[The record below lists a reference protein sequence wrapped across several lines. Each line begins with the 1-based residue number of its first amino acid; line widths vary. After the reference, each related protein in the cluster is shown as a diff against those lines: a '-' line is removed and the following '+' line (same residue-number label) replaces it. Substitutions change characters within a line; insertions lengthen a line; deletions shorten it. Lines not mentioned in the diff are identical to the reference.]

1 VTVSERAL
9 TLLRQA
15 LGDEAEFRPGQLEAI
30 LELVENRRRVLV
42 VERTGW
48 GKSSVYFIATKLLR
62 EEGIGPTFLISPLLA
77 LMRDQVRTAERL
89 GVNAVSIDSTNKAE
103 WKGIEE
109 QLARDEIDLLL
120 LSPERLANDRF
131 RTKTVPSIG
140 KGIGLFVVDEAHCIS
155 DWGHDFRPDYRRIKA
170 LTANLPPGVPLLA
183 TTATANDR
191 VVADVAEQ
199 LGPDLEVIRGAL
211 ARDSLYVQIVKL
223 SDQAERLAWLLD
235 YLREVEGSGIV
246 YTLTV
251 ADALRV
257 SRWLGDHGIDAPAYY
272 GGLDTE
278 RRTVLE
284 RRLLDNAV
292 KALVSTVALGM
303 GFDKPDLGFVVHF
316 QRPSSVIA
324 YYQQIGRAGRA
335 LERAEVVLLSGVED
349 DEIAEFFIAEAFP
362 PDDVMRAILAETE
375 PEDGAT
381 RSAIEAKV
389 NAKAAT
395 VERGLKLLEV
405 DGAITRD
412 GDRAWHRTPNPW
424 QPDTERID
432 AVTSAR
438 HQELDRMREFV
449 DTDQCL
455 MAFITGE
462 LDGPDTGPCGRCAN
476 CAGPFA
482 LAEANPRLVD
492 EANVF
497 LKRAYVAIDPRKM
510 WRRGTDGESKRI
522 PLEAQLE
529 PGLALTR
536 WGAAG
541 WGAEV
546 RRGKFDDERF
556 SDALVDAVSEMVEAE
571 LNSDPAPTWV
581 TSVPSRRHEMVPDF
595 ARRLAERLG
604 LPYRSVLSKTHETP
618 PQKTMENGRQQEQNV
633 IDTFAADASAVERGP
648 VLLLDD
654 MVDSGWTLTACGVAL
669 REAGSGPVYPLAL
682 ADTSVGGGP

>member
-1 VTVSERAL
+1 LVTVAERAL
-9 TLLRQA
+9 ELLRQA
-15 LGDEAEFRPGQLEAI
+15 LGDEAEFRSGQLEAI
-30 LELVENRRRVLV
+30 LELVESRRRVLV

-62 EEGIGPTFLISPLLA
+62 EQGGGPTFLISPLLA

-89 GVNAVSIDSTNKAE
+89 GVNAVSIDSTNKGE
-103 WKGIEE
+103 WKKIEE

-120 LSPERLANDRF
+120 LSPERLANNRF
-131 RTKTVPSIG
+131 RTKTVPSVE

-191 VVADVAEQ
+191 VVADVADQ
-199 LGPDLEVIRGAL
+199 LGPDLVVIRGAL
-211 ARDSLYVQIVKL
+211 SRDSLYMQVVKL
-223 SDQAERLAWLLD
+223 GDQAERLAWLVG
-235 YLREVEGSGIV
+235 YLRTVKGSGIV

-257 SRWLGDHGIDAPAYY
+257 SSWLGDHGIDAPAYF

-278 RRTVLE
+278 RRTALE
-284 RRLLDNAV
+284 RRLLDNEV

-335 LERAEVVLLSGVED
+335 LERAEVVLLTGVED
-349 DEIAEFFIAEAFP
+349 DDIAEFFIAEAFP
-362 PDDVMRAILAETE
+362 PEDIMRAILSETE
-375 PEDGAT
+375 PDDGAT

-389 NAKAAT
+389 NAKPAT

-405 DGAITRD
+405 DGAIVRD
-412 GDRAWHRTPNPW
+412 GAKAWHRTPNPW
-424 QPDTERID
+424 QLDAERID
-432 AVTSAR
+432 AVTAAR
-438 HQELDRMREFV
+438 HRELDRMREFV
-449 DTDQCL
+449 DTDECL
-455 MAFITGE
+455 MAFVTGE
-462 LDGPDTGPCGRCAN
+462 LDGPDRGPCGRCAN

-482 LAEANPRLVD
+482 LSDADPTLVGEANI
-492 EANVF
+492 F
-497 LKRAYVAIDPRKM
+497 LKRAYVPIDPRKM
-510 WRRGTDGESKRI
+510 WGRGTDGKSKRI

-529 PGLALTR
+529 EGLTLSR

-546 RRGKFDDERF
+546 RRGKHDERF
-556 SDALVDAVSEMVEAE
+556 SDALVDAVAEIIETE
-571 LNSDPAPTWV
+571 LNPAPAPTWV

-604 LPYRSVLSKTHETP
+604 LPYRSVLTKTHETP

-633 IDTFAADASAVERGP
+633 IDTFAADDSSVEQGS
-648 VLLLDD
+648 VLLVDD
-654 MVDSGWTLTACGVAL
+654 VVDSGWTLTACGVAL
-669 REAGSGPVYPLAL
+669 REAGSGPVYPVAL
-682 ADTSVGGGP
+682 ADTSVGTGP